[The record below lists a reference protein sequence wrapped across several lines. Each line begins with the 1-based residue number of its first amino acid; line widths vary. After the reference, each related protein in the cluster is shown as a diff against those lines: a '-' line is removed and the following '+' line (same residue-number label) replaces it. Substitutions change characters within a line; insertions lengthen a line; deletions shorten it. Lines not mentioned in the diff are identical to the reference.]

1 MNLVEH
7 IKNQLSSGVIS
18 QLSSV
23 LGASEDTTGSAVNAA
38 VPALLSALS
47 AMASSGSGSQ
57 RLLSALNQLRTG
69 AMDNLV
75 HKLSNQPGAVHE
87 QGTDLLNSLL
97 GGSAI
102 SGIVNAVSR
111 FAGIAPG
118 TTQKLLSYIT
128 PLILGTIAS
137 KFTGKS
143 MNAQGLV
150 SMLADQKGNIANAL
164 PSGFSLSDVPGLAAA
179 GSAAAR
185 SATRGVEAAGSS
197 LTRWLLPVLGL
208 AALGLI
214 LWWFVPS
221 ASTRA
226 PGVQAPAAITRA
238 QSPDTSR
245 DLASET
251 VTGHVPDVTR
261 FNTELTDT
269 FSKLTEALTSVKDT
283 ASAEV
288 ALPKLQDLE
297 GKLDI
302 AKTTMKELGDAGRT
316 TIKTLVKSAQAKLK
330 ELVEKVLA
338 IPGVGEK
345 IKPVVDSIMAKV
357 TELAG

>member
-1 MNLVEH
+1 MNLVEE
-7 IKNQLSSGVIS
+7 IEQQLSSGVIKE
-18 QLSSV
+18 LSSV
-23 LGASEDTTGSAVNAA
+23 LGASETTTASAVKGA

-57 RLLSALNQLRTG
+57 KLLSALNQLGSG

-87 QGTDLLNSLL
+87 QGTNLLNSLL

-118 TTQKLLSYIT
+118 ATQKLLSYLT

-143 MNAQGLV
+143 TNAQGLV
-150 SMLADQKGNIANAL
+150 SILADQKANIANAL
-164 PSGFSLSDVPGLAAA
+164 PSGFSLSDVSGLAAA

-185 SATRGVEAAGSS
+185 GVEVAGSS
-197 LTRWLLPVLGL
+197 LTRYALPLLGL
-208 AALGLI
+208 AALGLF

-226 PGVQAPAAITRA
+226 PDTLAPAVITRA
-238 QSPDTSR
+238 QSPETSR
-245 DLASET
+245 EVVSEA
-251 VTGHVPDVTR
+251 VKSLVPDVTK

-269 FSKLTEALTSVKDT
+269 FSKLTEALTGVKD
-283 ASAEV
+283 AESAEA
-288 ALPKLQDLE
+288 ALPKLQELE
-297 GKLDI
+297 GKLDV

-316 TIKTLVKSAQAKLK
+316 TVKTLVKSTQAKLK
-330 ELVEKVLA
+330 ELVDKVLA